1 MIDVNISKKNGEL
14 PMVTLHFFIM
24 YKKRRLIR
32 TPGWVFPG
40 SVQLL
45 HACTGSHIPQK
56 LILSINIK
64 AWMNM
69 TNILLKAKIFK
80 TQIFILSNVY
90 KMIGLEYNY
99 NEVNS
104 KVGWL
109 RLKQWTMF
117 EEKKHLVFI
126 QNKFSTVIPWR
137 PALQM
142 RLQGQI

>member
-1 MIDVNISKKNGEL
+1 MNI
-14 PMVTLHFFIM
+14 
-24 YKKRRLIR
+24 
-32 TPGWVFPG
+32 
-40 SVQLL
+40 
-45 HACTGSHIPQK
+45 
-56 LILSINIK
+56 
-64 AWMNM
+64 

-80 TQIFILSNVY
+80 TKIFILSNVY

-137 PALQM
+137 PALQV